1 MQRGDRT
8 VISISLALAAV
19 VVVAVG
25 FSVVVLDRSPSSA
38 AIESSDSDSSRLV
51 ATWGPSLC
59 TTDPSNSGCESG
71 HVVKMGKTF
80 VLHGL
85 WPQPFSDQYCDV
97 PKDVA
102 DRAAKLKGPDMPS
115 VELSE
120 DVQAGLQLN
129 LSDASVMAP
138 HEWYAHGTCSGV
150 APDKYFGDA
159 LTLIAAA
166 RKILDPLFN
175 QATKKGLALSTV
187 RDRFDA
193 EFGQGAGDR
202 VALTCRN
209 VTGQGA
215 VAYEVQL
222 SLPPVNALGIDGNAL
237 SLGDLLLKGPP
248 IEPTC
253 RHGRVP

>member
-1 MQRGDRT
+1 MARGDRT
-8 VISISLALAAV
+8 VITISAVLVAV
-19 VVVAVG
+19 VVAAVG
-25 FSVVVLDRSPSSA
+25 FSVFVLDRSPSSA

-59 TTDPSNSGCESG
+59 RTDPSNSGCKSG
-71 HVVKMGKTF
+71 HVGEMGRTF

-97 PKDVA
+97 PRDVA

-115 VELSE
+115 VDLSE
-120 DVQAGLQLN
+120 DVRAGLQSN
-129 LSDASVMAP
+129 LSDGSVMAP

-159 LTLIAAA
+159 LTLIDEA
-166 RKILDPLFN
+166 RKVLDPLFS
-175 QATKKGLALSTV
+175 QATKKGLTLSAV
-187 RDRFDA
+187 RDQFDA
-193 EFGQGAGDR
+193 QFGQGAGER

-209 VTGQGA
+209 VTGEGA

-222 SLPPVNALGIDGNAL
+222 SLPPVNAMGIDGKAL
-237 SLGDLLLKGPP
+237 SLGDLLLEGPP
-248 IEPTC
+248 IAPTC